1 MRRLL
6 MILALLSLAACQLAL
21 PGKPAGPKAAAA
33 TGAITGDAI
42 TVTALDGGTSAAA
55 NPAAPAATGPK
66 PKPRPS
72 QPANQPASQ
81 TPAKPPLPGQPAKT
95 ADPPQTDVPAP
106 VIAPPVVKSATQ
118 LACER
123 KGGRYASVGDSSTKT
138 CVRPTRDGGKQCRK
152 ESDCEGACLARS
164 HSCAPFSPLIGC
176 NEILQDDGFVVTLC
190 ID

>member
-66 PKPRPS
+66 PKPRP
-72 QPANQPASQ
+72 NQTASQ
-81 TPAKPPLPGQPAKT
+81 KPAKPPLPGKPAKT
-95 ADPPQTDVPAP
+95 ADPAQTDVPAP